1 MNARLIDALNNL
13 SHASIVASN
22 YDPTLDVWSAR
33 TLWGEVRVFGERG
46 ASWGNARVL
55 ADQDTICIQRREG
68 RARKWSTVYV
78 LASDPDPAG
87 IIASLYL

>member
-1 MNARLIDALNNL
+1 MNTRLIDALNTIAHTN
-13 SHASIVASN
+13 IIASN

-33 TLWGEVRVFGERG
+33 TTWGEVRVFGERG

-55 ADQDTICIQRREG
+55 TDQDTICIQRREG

-78 LASDPDPAG
+78 LASDPDPTQ
-87 IIASLYL
+87 IIQSLYL